1 MLNLWFFVTIFL
13 ALLDWSALWF
23 KKPQINYISK
33 PAVLVTLIL
42 WFTSQGGWE
51 LAPVWFGLA
60 LAFSL
65 FGDIILLLPDRF
77 FIFGLG
83 AFLLAHVS
91 YILGFSPES
100 PAATLPFIV
109 LGLLILSVGSL
120 LYNTVRRAIE
130 SSPVHA
136 KLKNPVLVYS
146 IALSM
151 MFFSAALT
159 LAEPEWTAPAA
170 VLAAVGGMLFFSSDS
185 LLSYNRFVHP
195 VPNGQLFVRI
205 MYHLGQVALTAGVL
219 FHFTR

>member
-13 ALLDWSALWF
+13 AFLDWAALWF
-23 KKPQINYISK
+23 KKPQINTFSK
-33 PAVLVTLIL
+33 PAVLIALIL
-42 WFTSQGGWE
+42 WFTSQGGWD

-60 LAFSL
+60 LVFSL
-65 FGDIILLLPDRF
+65 CGDIILLLPDRF

-91 YILGFSPES
+91 YIIGFSPES
-100 PAATLPFIV
+100 PAATLPFMM
-109 LGLLILSVGSL
+109 LGLLVLTVGSL

-130 SSPVHA
+130 SNPIHA

-151 MFFSAALT
+151 MFFSAVLT
-159 LAEPEWTAPAA
+159 LAEPEWFAPAA

-185 LLSYNRFVHP
+185 LLSYNRFVRP
-195 VPNGQLFVRI
+195 VPNGQLLVRI
-205 MYHLGQVALTAGVL
+205 LYHLGQIALTAGVL
-219 FHFTR
+219 IHFTR